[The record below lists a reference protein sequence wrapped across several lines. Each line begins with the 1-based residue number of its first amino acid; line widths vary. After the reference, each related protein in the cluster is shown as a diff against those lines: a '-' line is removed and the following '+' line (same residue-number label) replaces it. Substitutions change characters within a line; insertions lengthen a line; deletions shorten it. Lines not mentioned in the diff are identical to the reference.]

1 MLRSWFSIKVPD
13 KIWVLPFLVH
23 YWLSQCGSARQS
35 TSSWAQAQPGVGRVS
50 ELHSSCMA
58 IFQGR
63 FNAHISH
70 WRVIIF
76 HQNRRFIQQ
85 IFFREFYQIGL
96 DDFFRKVDSSRF
108 QILSFNCFRIF
119 LELDVRIEKHIWN
132 LPVLLF
138 FQALGYFPLLFLP
151 SILKHSKF
159 QSTQQMLPSSSSSMT
174 RFRVWRVPY
183 LLNKETLSLI
193 ILAKPPISLAR
204 FPDIDFRWRVMLALI
219 DVLSLRTFS

>member
-58 IFQGR
+58 IFQRG

-85 IFFREFYQIGL
+85 ISFRELYQVGL

-119 LELDVRIEKHIWN
+119 LELDVRIESTFEIYHFCYFFRLWAIF
-132 LPVLLF
+132 LF
-138 FQALGYFPLLFLP
+138 YFFLQ
-151 SILKHSKF
+151 F
-159 QSTQQMLPSSSSSMT
+159 
-174 RFRVWRVPY
+174 
-183 LLNKETLSLI
+183 
-193 ILAKPPISLAR
+193 
-204 FPDIDFRWRVMLALI
+204 
-219 DVLSLRTFS
+219 